1 MSTFGML
8 LKMYRERAGLSQN
21 ELANRAGMSASA
33 ISRVES
39 GERGS
44 PRKRTQV
51 LALAKVMDLN
61 QEESDTLLSAAGFA
75 PSIAPELAVHP
86 RDETLY
92 RIAQEL
98 TALRTDPQIGT
109 AQVRFVEEAMLL
121 ILRGARAAL
130 PEANLAV
137 LPSGAPT
144 ARTLGDEERYLDD
157 LLGDFI
163 TGPAGAGPT
172 GVVPDAVG
180 AMPWAVLGAVAR
192 SRRWELKRRLA
203 EALPA
208 LLGIDPAR
216 TVPLMSILRDDPPDP
231 DWRTDIRRRAI
242 EAAPALWAVQPEAAP
257 PLLHWREGDEV
268 YAALATLDVLAAIG
282 DEPLTNEVRAD
293 VLPHIDSK
301 HQRAVGL
308 YARLLDNSAAD
319 AGAALQEIEQHQGDE
334 ERLVRICLA
343 RSLGRLL
350 PSRPAET
357 LQWMRTFMGQ
367 EEAKPVEHQNVR
379 RAVTRA
385 LPGLIA
391 LLGGPYDEPALRL
404 LRAMAADEDVHV
416 RRALCDAL
424 PGMADR
430 SCETALDLIEDH
442 LLQDRDQFV
451 RERTWNTLRRL
462 MGQGVERAEDLCA
475 RLIELA

>member
-8 LKMYRERAGLSQN
+8 LKLYRERAGLTQN
-21 ELANRAGMSASA
+21 ELANRAGVSASA
-33 ISRVES
+33 ISRMES
-39 GERGS
+39 GERGP
-44 PRKRTQV
+44 PRKRGQV
-51 LALAKVMDLN
+51 LALAKALDLN
-61 QEESDTLLSAAGFA
+61 QQEADALLSSAGFA
-75 PSIAPELAVHP
+75 PGTAPELAVHP

-92 RIAQEL
+92 QIAQEL
-98 TALRTDPQIGT
+98 TALRTDPQIGP

-121 ILRGARAAL
+121 LLRGARAAL
-130 PEANLAV
+130 PEADLAV

-163 TGPAGAGPT
+163 AGAT
-172 GVVPDAVG
+172 GVGP
-180 AMPWAVLGAVAR
+180 MPWAVLGAVAR

-208 LLGIDPAR
+208 LLSVDPAR
-216 TVPLMSILRDDPPDP
+216 TVPLASILRDDPPDP
-231 DWRTDIRRRAI
+231 EWRTDIRRRAI
-242 EAAPALWAVQPEAAP
+242 EAAPALWLVRPEAVA
-257 PLLHWREGDEV
+257 PLLRWREGDEV
-268 YAALATLDVLAAIG
+268 YAALATLDVLADIG
-282 DEPLTNEVRAD
+282 DKGLTSEVRGD
-293 VLPHIDSK
+293 VLPHVEEA
-301 HQRAVGL
+301 HRRAVDL
-308 YARLLDNSAAD
+308 YARLLD
-319 AGAALQEIEQHQGDE
+319 AGATDPDAALREIEGHQGEE

-350 PSRPAET
+350 PTRPAET
-357 LQWMRTFMGQ
+357 LQWMRHFLRRAEGQ
-367 EEAKPVEHQNVR
+367 PVEHQNVR

-391 LLGGPYDEPALRL
+391 LLGGPYDELALRL
-404 LRAMAADEDVHV
+404 LRALAADEDVHV

-430 SCETALDLIEDH
+430 SRETALDLIEEH